1 MLANIWQI
9 NTKNIKFLYYT
20 SCPNSIIY
28 NKAFLIKTNLNFQDR
43 DNASE
48 ETSTITI
55 VLLSVLGAGIT
66 FISIF
71 AIISILKK
79 WYVVY
84 LF

>member
-1 MLANIWQI
+1 MPYLTNDY
-9 NTKNIKFLYYT
+9 K
-20 SCPNSIIY
+20 IIFALKKSFSY
-28 NKAFLIKTNLNFQDR
+28 IIKTNLNFQDR

-84 LF
+84 FYVAQLLLD